1 MTDSVHTNY
10 TNTAVGKLKLTLS
23 FQGSQPST
31 HRLFSRCGPV
41 ARRYGFPIL
50 FLPGTRGSYKTIRSL
65 ASSQDYFM
73 HGADQ
78 VPFDYFAIDHNEDVT
93 ALSGDAVERQSRF
106 TKIVIDVILS
116 MYRGT
121 VDPPQSVLLVG
132 HSLGVISVL
141 NLLSNPEF
149 DQRKVTTVFALAGP
163 LLDPIFSPGPRMD
176 LVYDKI
182 GRYFFTLASNS
193 SRSSS
198 LVLLSLTGGSRDV
211 LVPDVLG
218 RIDFRFTELNVLSL
232 STSAVSYVWAPCDHL
247 CILWCR
253 QLVYALT
260 SALLDMKFTS
270 PAVDL
275 LHAPTRLRL
284 LQQRL
289 ITRPVQLEKHVIRYL
304 PTRSQMPHMDNFPRM
319 TWLYKTGRNHLH
331 YQGSL
336 PPEGAYIKL
345 GPFFHDS
352 SQRVLIMARH
362 FIDVDTLSP
371 VMQSPSIFL
380 CRSSTDAATDETP
393 CTHMYAVASDS
404 SYVTRMPAFS
414 SRYPYTTALLSL
426 PEVQLPGGRLDDP
439 ITYGYPALGIYVVL
453 TFPPYFP
460 QGLFIKPQA
469 SIQVESFE
477 SVDGRVDHVLDIPFS
492 WFPMSRPIRCP
503 IRRTYVVEDVEHN
516 NFSSIFHRLIF
527 PNDRFLFSPSLPAP
541 RLSILVENCTRNVD
555 AESAGLV
562 TWHVPWS
569 NHFYSSFISP
579 IKTNIIDLEV
589 PSPQPEKLLEN
600 QSAFIDLY
608 LNPYCTET
616 ISVHYS
622 IIQWLAKLLR
632 LHWPHLFGII
642 YAHLLIELTIALLAW
657 PPVMRNLPTLFVAMR
672 CPSSIVLARFPRGS
686 RSGSRYLTCSGDASK
701 MIQNGK
707 PPSLTSEET
716 WYQHYS
722 FFIHIVAAL
731 LHLMSFHLVNFPTS
745 DWIHMQK
752 YGHLGLRYDD
762 FLAYPSKISSLN
774 WVLAHC
780 PLLLLTIPLSIL
792 VPWFLTLLLAVQC
805 WSGHWFARI
814 HLRFFNGG
822 NLIQHR
828 RQHQISCFLL
838 ITTLLLGGLVSEAV
852 GILLLAI
859 FLRFRIHLKVVHSI
873 IQNSS
878 SLGKSRSPMEKYH
891 GSSLSHHLA
900 FPYLVFTTLIMLS
913 LLLPENWVSVF
924 FRLQH
929 YMRTGPFAFH
939 LLLRAPFIPSDVYLL
954 FIFVA
959 LTCLTWLTGLRTP
972 DNDPSDTQAVTNHKS
987 YVSNSIVVLLCL
999 TGCSVYVFLL
1009 LHTAIFYFRI
1019 MLFCS
1024 SGLVLLLSLSVYLT
1038 SELQQFRP
1046 WLSGLRLV
1054 KPKSH

>member
-1 MTDSVHTNY
+1 MHFEVNRCFMSYMALKPVLKEQSVDIAGDDGLGAY
-10 TNTAVGKLKLTLS
+10 KLYRYCS
-23 FQGSQPST
+23 GQ
-31 HRLFSRCGPV
+31 CGPV

-78 VPFDYFAIDHNEDVT
+78 LPFDYFAIDHNEDLT

-106 TKIVIDVILS
+106 TKIVIDIILS

-121 VDPPQSVLLVG
+121 MDPPQSVLLVG

-149 DQRKVTTVFALAGP
+149 DQRKIITVFALAGP

-182 GRYFFTLASNS
+182 GRYFFTLVSNS
-193 SRSSS
+193 SSSS
-198 LVLLSLTGGSRDV
+198 SFVLLSLTGGSPDF
-211 LVPDVLG
+211 LVPDMLG

-232 STSAVSYVWAPCDHL
+232 STSAVSYAWAPCDHL

-275 LHAPTRLRL
+275 LPAPIRLRL

-304 PTRSQMPHMDNFPRM
+304 PTKSPMPHLDNFPRM
-319 TWLYKTGRNHLH
+319 TWLYKTGRNHLY
-331 YQGSL
+331 YQGGL

-345 GPFFHDS
+345 GPFFHDP

-362 FIDVDTLSP
+362 
-371 VMQSPSIFL
+371 MQSPSIFL
-380 CRSSTDAATDETP
+380 CRSSTDAATDGTP

-404 SYVTRMPAFS
+404 SYVTWMPAFS

-439 ITYGYPALGIYVVL
+439 ITYGYPALEVYVVL
-453 TFPPYFP
+453 AFPPYFM
-460 QGLFIKPQA
+460 QDLFVKPQA
-469 SIQVESFE
+469 SIQVESFD
-477 SVDGRVDHVLDIPFS
+477 SVDGRVDHVLDIPFY
-492 WFPMSRPIRCP
+492 WFPMSRQIPCP
-503 IRRTYVVEDVEHN
+503 IRRTHVVEDVEHN

-562 TWHVPWS
+562 TWHVPWC

-579 IKTNIIDLEV
+579 IKSNIIDLEV
-589 PSPQPEKLLEN
+589 PSPQPENLLEN
-600 QSAFIDLY
+600 QSAFVDLY

-616 ISVHYS
+616 VFVHYS
-622 IIQWLAKLLR
+622 IFQWLAKLLR

-642 YAHLLIELTIALLAW
+642 YAHVLIELTITLLAW
-657 PPVMRNLPTLFVAMR
+657 PPVMRNLPTLFVAVR
-672 CPSSIVLARFPRGS
+672 CPSSS
-686 RSGSRYLTCSGDASK
+686 SGDARTV
-701 MIQNGK
+701 IQNDK
-707 PPSLTSEET
+707 PPNLTPEET
-716 WYQHYS
+716 WYQHHS

-731 LHLMSFHLVNFPTS
+731 LHLMSFHLVNFP
-745 DWIHMQK
+745 
-752 YGHLGLRYDD
+752 
-762 FLAYPSKISSLN
+762 
-774 WVLAHC
+774 
-780 PLLLLTIPLSIL
+780 
-792 VPWFLTLLLAVQC
+792 
-805 WSGHWFARI
+805 
-814 HLRFFNGG
+814 
-822 NLIQHR
+822 QHR
-828 RQHQISCFLL
+828 RQHQLSCFLL
-838 ITTLLLGGLVSEAV
+838 TATVVLGGLVSEAV

-873 IQNSS
+873 IQSSS
-878 SLGKSRSPMEKYH
+878 SLGKSRSPMEKYN
-891 GSSLSHHLA
+891 GSTLSHHLA

-913 LLLPENWVSVF
+913 LVLPENWVSVF
-924 FRLQH
+924 FRLQR

-939 LLLRAPFIPSDVYLL
+939 LLLRAPSIPSDVYLL

-959 LTCLTWLTGLRTP
+959 LTCLTWLIELRTP
-972 DNDPSDTQAVTNHKS
+972 DDDFSGTQAVTNHKS
-987 YVSNSIVVLLCL
+987 YISRSIVVLLCL
-999 TGCSVYVFLL
+999 TGCFVYVFLL

-1038 SELQQFRP
+1038 SELQRFRP
-1046 WLSGLRLV
+1046 WLSGPRLV